1 MTINEV
7 PYYIIRSL
15 VLTII
20 IEVVVGIIIGIKNKK
35 DILNIVLVNMI
46 TNPIVNIVP
55 IMLNIYVSLKARN
68 ISIYVLEV
76 LILFTEGLIYKKVL
90 NYKKLNYFLISFILN
105 LSSYGI
111 GVLHKKER
119 RKKNEKVICNY
130 SRGFIFNTINCKGW
144 YGTSRN

>member
-68 ISIYVLEV
+68 ISIYILEV
-76 LILFTEGLIYKKVL
+76 VILFTEGLIYKKVL
-90 NYKKLNYFLISFILN
+90 SYKKLNYFLISFILN

-111 GVLHKKER
+111 GLIL
-119 RKKNEKVICNY
+119 N
-130 SRGFIFNTINCKGW
+130 SFA
-144 YGTSRN
+144 